1 MRMSARCVCGPC
13 WFRIGVVKRIEKR
26 TDRVNKEM
34 ASKLRKLDRSL
45 GGYAR
50 RCVVPLEQRLGD
62 LGGVTPLVCGAFGG
76 VNKARHHLQ
85 DQIAAA
91 RA

>member
-1 MRMSARCVCGPC
+1 MG
-13 WFRIGVVKRIEKR
+13 GGKRIEKR
-26 TDRVNKEM
+26 AARVNKDV
-34 ASKLRKLDRSL
+34 ATKLRKLDRSL

-50 RCVVPLEQRLGD
+50 GCVGPLEQRLDD

-76 VNKARHHLQ
+76 VNKVWHSLQ
-85 DQIAAA
+85 LKIAAV